1 MHVLCLDL
9 EGVLVPEIWISFAEQ
24 AGIPELKRTTRDEPD
39 YDRLMRHRLDIL
51 TREGVRISDITEVIE
66 GMEPLPG
73 AIDFVKWARSRT
85 RLIILSDTFEEFA
98 HPLMRQLDFPTLFCH
113 NLEVCPEGKI
123 SNYRLRQEDQKRK
136 AIEAFQGLNFKVAAG
151 GDSYNDL
158 TMLQAAD
165 HGVFFRPPKTLANE
179 YPTMDG
185 VHDHTTLQAHL
196 EAVLQSWEKNAP
208 SGE

>member
-9 EGVLVPEIWISFAEQ
+9 EGVLIPEIWIRLAEH

-39 YDRLMRHRLDIL
+39 YDRLMRFRLEIL
-51 TREGVRISDITEVIE
+51 EREEIRLSDITEVID

-73 AIDFVKWARSRT
+73 AIDFVRWARSRT

-113 NLEVCPEGKI
+113 RLEVCPEGRI
-123 SNYRLRQEDQKRK
+123 TNYRLRQEDQKRK
-136 AIEAFQGLNFKVAAG
+136 AIQAFQGLNFKVAAG

-158 TMLQAAD
+158 TMLKAAD
-165 HGVFFRPPKTLANE
+165 HGVFFRPPETLSKE
-179 YPTMDG
+179 YPAMG
-185 VHDHTTLQAHL
+185 EVHDHPSLQVHL
-196 EAVLQSWEKNAP
+196 ERVLASWEKP
-208 SGE
+208 SSR